1 MLTPNLNSIPSQ
13 KNSRSSLK
21 GFTLVEVLI
30 AVAILATLSALIA
43 SSWSGNVR
51 RYQKSKI
58 KEDVAQ
64 LLQLKMLEIEARYG
78 QDVPSLPIE
87 QEQTGTFEE
96 TRYSDYTWSWE
107 AKNIELPDLTT
118 LVDTDGEDQML
129 VMVMS
134 QFRDYLVAS
143 IKEVKVT
150 VTYQKGSLPPLN
162 FDLATY
168 FVDFDR
174 SINMGLPGGGGGGL
188 QQGLGGGLGGSDAQ
202 GGGM

>member
-1 MLTPNLNSIPSQ
+1 MTCTSQ
-13 KNSRSSLK
+13 KKPISS

-58 KEDVAQ
+58 KEEVVQ
-64 LLQLKMLEIEARYG
+64 LLQLKMLEVEARYG

-87 QEQTGTFEE
+87 QVQSGTFEGS
-96 TRYSDYTWSWE
+96 RYEDYRWEWE
-107 AKNIELPDLTT
+107 AKSIELPDLTSI
-118 LVDTDGEDQML
+118 VNTDGEDQML
-129 VMVMS
+129 VAVMS

-150 VTYQKGSLPPLN
+150 VIYQKGNMEPLN
-162 FDLATY
+162 FDIATY
-168 FVDFDR
+168 FVDYDR
-174 SINMGLPGGGGGGL
+174 NLTMGLPGTGGGNGL
-188 QQGLGGGLGGSDAQ
+188 QQGLGGALGGGNQDESS
-202 GGGM
+202 GGGF

>member
-1 MLTPNLNSIPSQ
+1 MTCTSQ
-13 KNSRSSLK
+13 KKPISS

-58 KEDVAQ
+58 KEEVVQ
-64 LLQLKMLEIEARYG
+64 LLQLKMLEVEARYG

-87 QEQTGTFEE
+87 QLQSGTFEGS
-96 TRYSDYTWSWE
+96 RYEDYRWEWE
-107 AKNIELPDLTT
+107 AKNIELPDLTSI
-118 LVDTDGEDQML
+118 VNTDGEDQML
-129 VMVMS
+129 VAVMS

-150 VTYQKGSLPPLN
+150 VIYQKGNMEPLN
-162 FDLATY
+162 FDIATY
-168 FVDFDR
+168 FVDYDR
-174 SINMGLPGGGGGGL
+174 NLTMGLPGTGGGNGL
-188 QQGLGGGLGGSDAQ
+188 QQGLGGALGGGNQGESS
-202 GGGM
+202 GGGF